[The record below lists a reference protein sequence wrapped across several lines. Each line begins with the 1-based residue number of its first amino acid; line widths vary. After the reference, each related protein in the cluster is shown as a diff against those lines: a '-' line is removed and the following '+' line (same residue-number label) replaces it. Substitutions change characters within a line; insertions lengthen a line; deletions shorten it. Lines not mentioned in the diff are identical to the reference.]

1 MQQQLLIYISDLARA
16 LAVSEASIRSH
27 LQRRHWPASIPPPL
41 RLGRRWAWRK
51 QDVEM
56 WLAELAGKPIKIKK
70 EGEVQRGR
78 LLKAEEIARRGHHQE
93 RER

>member
-27 LQRRHWPASIPPPL
+27 LHRRHWPASIPPPL

-51 QDVEM
+51 QDVEL
-56 WLAELAGKPIKIKK
+56 WLADLAGKPVKK
-70 EGEVQRGR
+70 EAAGLLGRPTKARQIAQR
-78 LLKAEEIARRGHHQE
+78 
-93 RER
+93 

>member
-27 LQRRHWPASIPPPL
+27 LQRRHWPVSIPTPL

-51 QDVEM
+51 QDVEE
-56 WLAELAGKPIKIKK
+56 WLATLAGKPIKK
-70 EGEVQRGR
+70 EATSILGR
-78 LLKAEEIARRGHHQE
+78 PPKAKQIASRQSLRQQG
-93 RER
+93 

>member
-27 LQRRHWPASIPPPL
+27 LHRRHWPASIPPPL

-51 QDVEM
+51 QDVEQ
-56 WLAELAGKPIKIKK
+56 WLAELAGKPIKK
-70 EGEVQRGR
+70 EGEVRRGR
-78 LLKAEEIARRGHHQE
+78 LLKAEQIARRGHRQE
-93 RER
+93 RET

>member
-27 LQRRHWPASIPPPL
+27 LSRHHWPASIPPPL

-51 QDVEM
+51 QDVEQ
-56 WLAELAGKPIKIKK
+56 WLADLAGKPIKK
-70 EGEVQRGR
+70 EGEIRLGR
-78 LLKAEEIARRGHHQE
+78 PTKTTQIARRGHHQE
-93 RER
+93 GER

>member
-27 LQRRHWPASIPPPL
+27 LQRHHWPASIPPPL

-51 QDVEM
+51 QDVEQ
-56 WLAELAGKPIKIKK
+56 WLAELAGKPIKK
-70 EGEVQRGR
+70 EGERRRGQ
-78 LLKAEEIARRGHHQE
+78 LPKAEQIARRGHHQE